1 MSNKSKNIGT
11 VAKANIYYKAFILS
25 RLSPCDLQMTHFTPS
40 ILPGDR
46 LNCMC
51 LDNSSLCVLNS
62 PTAYVYIDCVVWCGV
77 VELNLLSA
85 TTVHNDF
92 LCSKI
97 SRDTNYALSLRQYIN
112 QLSHHNGSRDII
124 AILSERILLNANVR
138 ERTFR
143 LCIHIVH

>member
-1 MSNKSKNIGT
+1 MLKRKYT
-11 VAKANIYYKAFILS
+11 YRALILS
-25 RLSPCDLQMTHFTPS
+25 RSSPCTLQTTYFIPS
-40 ILPGDR
+40 ILP
-46 LNCMC
+46 LCVSC
-51 LDNSSLCVLNS
+51 KVSPCVLNS
-62 PTAYVYIDCVVWCGV
+62 ATAYVYIDLWCGV
-77 VELNLLSA
+77 VELNLLST

-97 SRDTNYALSLRQYIN
+97 SRDTNYALVLRQYLN
-112 QLSHHNGSRDII
+112 RLPHHNGSRDII

>member
-1 MSNKSKNIGT
+1 MLKRT
-11 VAKANIYYKAFILS
+11 YTYKAFIRSL
-25 RLSPCDLQMTHFTPS
+25 LSPCDLQIVHFTPS
-40 ILPGDR
+40 ILLVTVLIILAVCLEQCYCIRIYR
-46 LNCMC
+46 LCG
-51 LDNSSLCVLNS
+51 
-62 PTAYVYIDCVVWCGV
+62 VVWCGV

-97 SRDTNYALSLRQYIN
+97 PRDTNYALSLRQYIN

-124 AILSERILLNANVR
+124 AILSERILLNDNVR